1 MKIRYAF
8 TQICALFLSIAI
20 FSQTVDKTKD
30 VGEIPH
36 SITPSPNG
44 ALNYT
49 IPIEIYPGK
58 DGTQPNLQLV
68 YNSQNLSQFS
78 VLGLGWSLGGLSE
91 ISRCQLSNYYD
102 DILYSSPISTEINAF
117 SLDGLRL
124 VNSSNPNYAYQTEQN
139 HIYVKKNA
147 DYTKFEVYYPNGTIA
162 YYGNSSH
169 KYSYPITKLVDPL
182 GNYIDYTYSISD
194 NRFYIEQISYSS
206 NQNIK
211 IGEIKFSYATNDFE
225 RFAYIDAQLIK
236 TTKRISKIDSYFG
249 NTLLKSYIIDYKK
262 DNNNY
267 FLSKLDCTS
276 SGKYLNP
283 LTFEYGDGTTPTI
296 VSESKT
302 LPSGRSG
309 CNVFGTIGVNWDSQS
324 PNEGYAV
331 LLEDPKTG
339 WIGVDWISSERTP
352 QSYPDGLVGEYFR
365 ALLVGDVD
373 GDTNEDVVKVIEN
386 PNKKSSIHLSL
397 ISGPKTISKKY
408 EYYID
413 IPIADNRRYLL
424 GDFQGN
430 GKAII
435 MVISYGKS
443 TSGASRKTEIAFL
456 DIENQKILHINK
468 DYFTIL
474 PEDNLQL
481 IDFDGDGAVELLHI
495 NQTGVKVYKVSPSGG
510 YPVLAAFSFAY
521 PSFRYN
527 KLLIGDINNDGKTD
541 LMFSPSTSTK
551 SKRYVHSGTCYG
563 CCEHTATTP
572 EELERTGNFPVYM
585 GPPGSQC
592 RIIGVEDYLK
602 EDGGNTWTVYFS
614 NGKNAF
620 TTSTFLHNKYYGNNY
635 DDYILCDINNDG
647 FLDLIKNSSVDKK
660 FDIYYNKGG
669 AFSTIADYTAQ
680 NEDGRLVTSKGSS
693 RFGHNKGIAFVRSTT
708 VSLIYNKNQE
718 NNSLL
723 LSKSVSSLGATTK
736 IEYGKVNSENFTST
750 TSVYNQSGILTY
762 PWFYIPSSVA
772 LLKSINSSINNT
784 TVSSQTYQYKNGL
797 VHMLGLG
804 FRGFEEVTSTD
815 NIDNTRSKIQKFD
828 PLNWS
833 VLKSE
838 ESCPAQGN
846 ISYKLFQ
853 NSYQYTNTIASNK
866 ARVVTLKEKTEKDFL
881 KNISTT
887 TSYTYDT
894 YGSPTKEII
903 SLGDGIKKTTD
914 FKYNNLTGSPYILGQ
929 LAEKTETNERNGSLS
944 TTKST
949 LVYNTK
955 GQLTS
960 QKNYYEGLQVSEDT
974 YTYDTQNNLYESKTK
989 SYTAADE
996 LSTKYECDNI
1006 GRVKRKTDPLE
1017 LYIDYAYNTK
1027 GELSSVKNH
1036 KGHETKYEYDIWGRK
1051 VKTTYPDSTVESL
1064 NMEWTSYDADLGD
1077 LDPNKNYGDIKIA
1090 APLSQGT
1097 TLMACRSISLTP
1109 GFSHKAADKGSLILG
1124 IDPNV
1129 CSTPPSQTPYN
1140 VPLYFTTIKK
1150 TGSSTTQ
1157 SHYDALGRTLR
1168 EGELR
1173 FDGRYLYTDIV
1184 YDNKGRVQKKSLP
1197 FKGTAP
1203 TAWNT
1208 YNYDSYN
1215 RLTLL
1220 SYASGKKDSCYYI
1233 NNSVKTIID
1242 NVERTTNYDAS
1253 GKTKSI
1259 TDPAGTIT
1267 YNFRADGELSS
1278 VVAPGDI
1285 TTSFEY
1291 DSYGRQTKIIDPSA
1305 GTKLFAYDAAG
1316 NINQET
1322 DAEGRI
1328 TKTTYDKYNRIISKN
1343 VVGELTTT
1351 YAYNTDGLLASISSN
1366 NGTGQTFT
1374 YDNLLRISAEK
1385 ENGLDNKWLQKVY
1398 TYVNGNIASIAYKSN
1413 NGDIATENYTYS
1425 NGHMSET
1432 KLNNTTSIWKLSQEN
1447 NLGMPLESKT
1457 GILTRTYGYDAYG
1470 LPTSRVIKNGSTVI
1484 QNFGYNFN
1492 ATTGNLNWRKDNT
1505 RNIQE
1510 NFTYDNLNRLTGFGG
1525 KSIVYDVKGNITDFA
1540 TVGKFG
1546 YTNSAKPY
1554 AVTEITP
1561 YGTEIPLREQTITYN
1576 GMMRPSSITE
1586 DVYASA
1592 LTYNANGD
1600 RVKMNIKKN
1609 NIDELVR
1616 YYIGGQYEMD
1626 SVASQTMQ
1634 KLYLGG
1640 DAYSAAA
1647 VYVKE
1652 GAGAWTIYYIGR
1664 DYLGSITHLINT
1676 NGTIKQ
1682 ELSYDPWGRLRD
1694 PSNQQNYAIGSEPV
1708 LFLARGYT
1716 GHEHLPMF
1724 GLINMNARL
1733 YDPVSGRFLSPDP
1746 YVQAP
1751 DFSQN
1756 FNRYTYALNNPLRF
1770 TDPNGEFWQYVIGA
1784 VAGGIIN
1791 WGFNGFKFNMEGLKY
1806 FGAGAVGGALIA
1818 TGKPIGIISGAAF
1831 TAGSNSAISQYSAN
1845 GFIDWWEVGTSTIV
1859 GGISAFLAYQFSG
1872 AITPYVESLFRNV
1885 TNEVLQKGLTYG
1897 TTGAITGVTV
1907 GGGMGYATT
1916 GEWDGAI
1923 DGMWKGAALGFGT
1936 GFAYGA
1942 GGQIYKN
1949 WGEGKNLWTGE
1960 YSNEPLPNINTR
1972 FVTTEDGSTYDMKPT
1987 MDRIQSGETYPHRND
2002 GSVFENRIPRNQT
2015 KPLLP
2020 DRPLGTYKEYVVP
2033 PTPGMRGV
2041 GPLRI
2046 VTNGTNFWFT
2056 PDHYRTFIQIK

>member
-8 TQICALFLSIAI
+8 TQICALFLSVAL

-68 YNSQNLSQFS
+68 YNSQNLSPFS

-102 DILYSSPISTEINAF
+102 DVLNSSPISAEINAF

-162 YYGNSSH
+162 YYGNGSH

-182 GNYIDYTYSISD
+182 GNYIDYTYSTSD

-211 IGEIKFSYATNDFE
+211 IGEIKFLYATNDFE
-225 RFAYIDAQLIK
+225 RFAYIDAQRVK

-249 NTLLKSYIIDYKK
+249 STLLKSYIIDYKK
-262 DNNNY
+262 DDNNY

-283 LTFEYGDGTTPTI
+283 LTFEYGNGTTPI
-296 VSESKT
+296 IANDIKT
-302 LPSGRSG
+302 LPSGGPNYKILNTFS
-309 CNVFGTIGVNWDSQS
+309 VNWDSQS
-324 PNEGYAV
+324 PNEGYCIIGK
-331 LLEDPKTG
+331 DSQTG
-339 WIGVDWISSERTP
+339 WIGLDWIDANTVAQKWTEGS
-352 QSYPDGLVGEYFR
+352 GVYFHS
-365 ALLVGDVD
+365 LLVGDID
-373 GDTNEDVVKVIEN
+373 GDTNDDVLKIN
-386 PNKKSSIHLSL
+386 DDGKSNNNVYITCF
-397 ISGPKTISKKY
+397 SGPKTISKKF
-408 EYYID
+408 EYYINIS
-413 IPIADNRRYLL
+413 IPDNRRYLL
-424 GDFQGN
+424 GDFQGI
-430 GKAII
+430 GKAML
-435 MVISYGKS
+435 MVISHGKDYN
-443 TSGASRKTEIAFL
+443 GKTRNTVVSF
-456 DIENQKILHINK
+456 INLESK
-468 DYFTIL
+468 TIVHTNTNYFTIL
-474 PEDNLQL
+474 PEDHIQL
-481 IDFDGDGAVELLHI
+481 IDFNGDGSVELLHT
-495 NQTGVKVYKVSPSGG
+495 NATNTTVRSVSPSGG
-510 YPVLAAFSFAY
+510 FPILATLPITLAMKQY
-521 PSFRYN
+521 RE
-527 KLLIGDINNDGKTD
+527 LILGDINNDGKTD
-541 LMFSPSTSTK
+541 VILSPQK
-551 SKRYVHSGTCYG
+551 SIQAKQYIHSGTCHGY
-563 CCEHTATTP
+563 CKLTATTP
-572 EELERTGNFPVYM
+572 EELEMAGNFPVYM
-585 GPPGSQC
+585 GPPGKQC
-592 RIIGVEDYLK
+592 QITGVESYLSQ
-602 EDGGNTWTVYFS
+602 DGGNTWTTYLS
-614 NGKNAF
+614 NGKNTF
-620 TTSTFLHNKYYGNNY
+620 DSYTFLHNKYYGS
-635 DDYILCDINNDG
+635 DKEAYILSDINNDG
-647 FLDLIKNSSVDKK
+647 YLDLIRNSS
-660 FDIYYNKGG
+660 FDNLFNIYYNKGG
-669 AFSTIADYTAQ
+669 VFTIYSDYTTTYKSGSIAM
-680 NEDGRLVTSKGSS
+680 TKGSS
-693 RFGHNKGIAFVRSTT
+693 RYGHNKGVAFTES
-708 VSLIYNKNQE
+708 SHSYLIYNKNQE
-718 NNSLL
+718 NSSLL
-723 LSKSVSSLGATTK
+723 LSKSTSSLGVTTK
-736 IEYGKVNSENFTST
+736 IEYGNVNSENFTST
-750 TSVYNQSGILTY
+750 TSVYNQSGNSTY
-762 PWFYIPSSVA
+762 PWAYVPSSVA

-797 VHMLGLG
+797 IHMLGLG

-838 ESCPAQGN
+838 ESYPIQVSGN
-846 ISYKLFQ
+846 IYNTVYR
-853 NSYQYTNTIASNK
+853 NSYQYIQTIASNK
-866 ARVVTLKEKTEKDFL
+866 ARVVTLKEKTEKDLL
-881 KNISTT
+881 KNISIT

-903 SLGDGIKKTTD
+903 SMGDGIKKTTD

-929 LAEKTETNERNGSLS
+929 LAEKTETNERNSSLS

-989 SYTAADE
+989 SYTAVDQ
-996 LSTKYECDNI
+996 LSTKYEYDNI

-1036 KGHETKYEYDIWGRK
+1036 KAHETKYEYDIWGRK

-1064 NMEWTSYDADLGD
+1064 NMEWTSYDADLGN

-1090 APLSQGT
+1090 IPLSQGT
-1097 TLMACRSISLTP
+1097 TLMACRSISLAP
-1109 GFSHKAADKGSLILG
+1109 GFLYKAADKGSLILG
-1124 IDPNV
+1124 IDPNI

-1140 VPLYFTTIKK
+1140 VPLYVTTIKK
-1150 TGSSTTQ
+1150 TGSSTAQ

-1173 FDGRYLYTDIV
+1173 FDGRHLYTDIV

-1242 NVERTTNYDAS
+1242 NVERTTTYDTS

-1259 TDPAGTIT
+1259 TDPAGTII
-1267 YNFRADGELSS
+1267 YNFRADGQLSS
-1278 VVAPGDI
+1278 VVAPGNI

-1328 TKTTYDKYNRIISKN
+1328 TKTIYDKYNRIISKN

-1374 YDNLLRISAEK
+1374 YDNLLRINAEK

-1425 NGHMSET
+1425 NGHLSET

-1586 DVYASA
+1586 DAYASA
-1592 LTYNANGD
+1592 LTYNADGD
-1600 RVKMNIKKN
+1600 RVKMSIKKN

-1626 SVASQTMQ
+1626 SVASQTIQ

-1652 GAGAWTIYYIGR
+1652 GTGAWTIYYIGR

-1694 PSNQQNYAIGSEPV
+1694 PSNQQNYAIGSEPT

-1770 TDPNGEFWQYVIGA
+1770 TDPNGEFFWVAVLIGA
-1784 VAGGIIN
+1784 VQYGIMNGAMTDMDGGSF
-1791 WGFNGFKFNMEGLKY
+1791 FNGFWKGALVG
-1806 FGAGAVGGALIA
+1806 GAGAALSGIA
-1818 TGKPIGIISGAAF
+1818 PFGTRAL
-1831 TAGSNSAISQYSAN
+1831 GSTFW
-1845 GFIDWWEVGTSTIV
+1845 GTVVGTSV
-1859 GGISAFLAYQFSG
+1859 AAGGVLASGSNDYSKIWIGGLLGAAGGFLSSEEFVNYSRGKGFINNDKVLYNYKRGFYDNEWISSDKWYQDALDYFGFEGTYNPYAKSPDYVEGNDYYGFTDWNGRINYGNSAFSSYDELKATYIKELFHSNRIKSG
-1872 AITPYVESLFRNV
+1872 IPFATQDVPGAVVHPEERLGFIHSYKN
-1885 TNEVLQKGLTYG
+1885 KGLYPKSNLD
-1897 TTGAITGVTV
+1897 AMSNIS
-1907 GGGMGYATT
+1907 YYQ
-1916 GEWDGAI
+1916 
-1923 DGMWKGAALGFGT
+1923 LGIEAMDMSEYYRPKWWHF
-1936 GFAYGA
+1936 
-1942 GGQIYKN
+1942 IYK
-1949 WGEGKNLWTGE
+1949 
-1960 YSNEPLPNINTR
+1960 
-1972 FVTTEDGSTYDMKPT
+1972 
-1987 MDRIQSGETYPHRND
+1987 
-2002 GSVFENRIPRNQT
+2002 IPR
-2015 KPLLP
+2015 
-2020 DRPLGTYKEYVVP
+2020 R
-2033 PTPGMRGV
+2033 
-2041 GPLRI
+2041 
-2046 VTNGTNFWFT
+2046 W
-2056 PDHYRTFIQIK
+2056 